1 MVRGANSPPFE
12 KLEVSP
18 GSTARSGPRAG
29 IRRPVLRAALSE
41 ALQTFEIACDERCFF
56 LMAPTL
62 ELPLP

>member
-18 GSTARSGPRAG
+18 GSTASGPRAG

-41 ALQTFEIACDERCFF
+41 ALQTFEIACDQRCLF